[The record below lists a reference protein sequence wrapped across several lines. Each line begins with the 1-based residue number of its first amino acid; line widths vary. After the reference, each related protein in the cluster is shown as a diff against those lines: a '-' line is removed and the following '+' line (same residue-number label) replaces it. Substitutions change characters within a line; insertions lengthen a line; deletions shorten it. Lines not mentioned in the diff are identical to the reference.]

1 MMYMQPGA
9 RRGSLKTLTRGNS
22 WRPPLRNR
30 AETSFSCFSPP
41 QGKPSWSPG
50 GTAVLPGEEEK
61 GEGEVLEGGGR
72 CRVQAPF
79 SLPICDP
86 VSPFCTCLLPGVCF
100 SILDSLRG
108 IWMTHNDD
116 KEGIF
121 ISGAKHRGG
130 EAREKLINR
139 AGGRRLGC
147 ELTSF
152 LGSPAWVTLFTWL
165 VIDHL
170 AEIQTHLFMVLAI
183 RLYSLY

>member
-1 MMYMQPGA
+1 
-9 RRGSLKTLTRGNS
+9 
-22 WRPPLRNR
+22 
-30 AETSFSCFSPP
+30 
-41 QGKPSWSPG
+41 
-50 GTAVLPGEEEK
+50 
-61 GEGEVLEGGGR
+61 
-72 CRVQAPF
+72 
-79 SLPICDP
+79 
-86 VSPFCTCLLPGVCF
+86 
-100 SILDSLRG
+100 
-108 IWMTHNDD
+108 MTHNDD